1 MVKMAGW
8 LRVQARCVRREDE
21 GGWVG
26 GRATLSCCLVGPMKS
41 ECLVAR
47 VFWSWCGLGCAGLGG
62 GWARTEVVGP
72 REARGGGWGF
82 RIAGQA
88 LLVR

>member
-1 MVKMAGW
+1 MVEMAGW

-26 GRATLSCCLVGPMKS
+26 GRATLSCCLGGPMKS
-41 ECLVAR
+41 ERLGTR

-62 GWARTEVVGP
+62 GWARTGTEVVGP
-72 REARGGGWGF
+72 REARGLGLK
-82 RIAGQA
+82 I
-88 LLVR
+88 